1 MAHGAAVGIR
11 VFEAEDEPRVLE
23 LLQAAFGEWPRYI
36 EGVTA
41 AEFFDWKHR
50 ASPFGPSIRLLA
62 EADETIIGFLG
73 LLTWRLKVDGQLRR
87 TIRGVDLAVDPA
99 VRRRGASM
107 ALITAAREH
116 FPADTSFGWNNPNEY
131 SRGGVLKSGRRKV
144 NGVPRFVAF
153 GGPLRETLRRMSAG
167 GSRTPERIP
176 IEADTAATVLRDDAA
191 LSRLLERTGEPDDRY
206 VTAKDLDYLRWRYG
220 RFEEYRALAANEDGH
235 CRGLAIFRVRRHG
248 RFWVSQVCELL
259 SERGDRRIARGLLGR
274 VRKAAPA
281 DVVACAFPSRRQAA
295 RCGFVESLQGAALTA
310 NPLREDIVPDPTS
323 ASSWAL
329 SLGDL
334 ELL

>member
-11 VFEAEDEPRVLE
+11 VFESEDEPRVLE
-23 LLQAAFGEWPRYI
+23 LLQDAFGEWPRHVA
-36 EGVTA
+36 GVTA

-62 EADETIIGFLG
+62 EADGTIVGFLG
-73 LLTWRLKVDGQLRR
+73 LLTWRLKVDGQLRS

-99 VRRRGASM
+99 IRRRGASM

-144 NGVPRFVAF
+144 NGVPRFVAL
-153 GGPLRETLRRMSAG
+153 GGSLRETARRASAA

-176 IEADTAATVLRDDAA
+176 IEVDTAATVLRDGAVLA
-191 LSRLLERTGEPDDRY
+191 RLLEHAGEPADRY

-220 RFEEYRALAANEDGH
+220 QFDEYRALAARVNGD

-259 SERGDRRIARGLLGR
+259 TEGGDLRIARGLLRR
-274 VRKAAPA
+274 VKQAAPVDA
-281 DVVACAFPSRRQAA
+281 VACAFPSRRQAA
-295 RCGFVESLQGAALTA
+295 RCGFVESLRGAALTA
-310 NPLREDIVPDPTS
+310 NPLRKDILPDPTS
-323 ASSWAL
+323 AASWAL